1 MVLSFPRFLIVEQ
14 SPLPEGISRVV
25 LEDLSEDCLKQQL
38 AAITATYGSIGAFI
52 HLHPL
57 LPVSE
62 NGGVCYL
69 EADKAIVKQI
79 FLMAK
84 HLKQSLNQA
93 SGQGNSCFL
102 TAARLDG
109 AFGLQQN
116 VKFSAIAAGLFGLTK
131 SLNFEWKSVFC
142 RALDLSPDLNAEQ
155 SAEAIIAELH
165 DPNRNLTEVGYG
177 SQGRTTLI
185 SELLA

>member
-1 MVLSFPRFLIVEQ
+1 MVEQ

-142 RALDLSPDLNAEQ
+142 RALDLSPDLDAEQ

-165 DPNRNLTEVGYG
+165 DPNRNLTEIGYG

-185 SELLA
+185 SDLLA